1 MKRRQILS
9 TSVALAASALASST
23 ALAQADK
30 PLRVI
35 VGFPAGVSIDVVVRL
50 LSDKLKDELK
60 RPVIVDNRPGADGRL
75 AAEVLKTS
83 APDGNTVMVTPIV
96 VPVLAPMV
104 FNTLSYNPTTDF
116 TPVVRICDFSFGLA
130 VSADAP
136 VKNLAEYSAWIKA
149 NPKNANFG
157 SPAAGSL
164 PHFFGEMIGSA
175 LAVDMVHVPFN
186 GGAALQT
193 AVLGNH
199 VPAGID
205 VVFEWLQ
212 NAKAKKVTMLA
223 TSGATRSKV
232 LPDVPTFKEQGYADI
247 VGQGWF
253 AMYAPAK
260 TSTASVDEINKAVNK
275 VLAMP
280 EVREKFASLG
290 LDVGG
295 GTAADLQKTMVD
307 DTKRWAPIVKKT
319 GVTPFSRTPYFATIG
334 CAIAP

>member
-1 MKRRQILS
+1 MKRRQLLS
-9 TSVALAASALASST
+9 TIALAASTLLCSNVI
-23 ALAQADK
+23 AQTDK

-35 VGFPAGVSIDVVVRL
+35 VGFPGGVSIDVVTRI

-60 RPVIVDNRPGADGRL
+60 RPVIVDNRPGAGGRL
-75 AAEVLKTS
+75 AAEVLKSS
-83 APDGNTVMVTPIV
+83 APDGNTVMITPIV

-104 FNTLSYNPTTDF
+104 FNKLSYNPATDF
-116 TPVVRICDFSFGLA
+116 VPVVRVCDFSFGLA

-186 GGAALQT
+186 GGSALQA

-212 NAKAKKVTMLA
+212 NSKAKKVNVLA

-232 LPDVPTFKEQGYADI
+232 LPDVPTFKEQGYPDI

-260 TSTASVDEINKAVNK
+260 TPAAAISEINKAVNK
-275 VLAMP
+275 VLAIP
-280 EVREKFASLG
+280 EVREKFAALG
-290 LDVGG
+290 LETGG
-295 GTAADLQKTMVD
+295 GSDIDLQKTMIE
-307 DTKRWAPIVKKT
+307 DTKRWAPVVKKT
-319 GVTPFSRTPYFATIG
+319 GFKAD
-334 CAIAP
+334 

>member
-9 TSVALAASALASST
+9 TVVAFTASTLISST
-23 ALAQADK
+23 VFAQTDK

-35 VGFPAGVSIDVVVRL
+35 VGFPGGVSIDVVTRI

-60 RPVIVDNRPGADGRL
+60 RPVIVDNRPGAGGRL
-75 AAEVLKTS
+75 AAEVLKSS

-104 FNTLSYNPTTDF
+104 FNKLSYNPATDF
-116 TPVVRICDFSFGLA
+116 APVVRVCDFSFGLA

-186 GGAALQT
+186 GGSALQA

-212 NAKAKKVTMLA
+212 NSKAKKVTVLA
-223 TSGATRSKV
+223 TSGVTRSKV
-232 LPDVPTFKEQGYADI
+232 MPDVPTFKELGYPDI

-260 TSTASVDEINKAVNK
+260 TPAAAISEINKAVNK

-280 EVREKFASLG
+280 EIREKFAALG
-290 LDVGG
+290 LEAGG
-295 GTAADLQKTMVD
+295 GSAADLQKTMIED
-307 DTKRWAPIVKKT
+307 AKRWAPVVKKT
-319 GVTPFSRTPYFATIG
+319 GFKAD
-334 CAIAP
+334 